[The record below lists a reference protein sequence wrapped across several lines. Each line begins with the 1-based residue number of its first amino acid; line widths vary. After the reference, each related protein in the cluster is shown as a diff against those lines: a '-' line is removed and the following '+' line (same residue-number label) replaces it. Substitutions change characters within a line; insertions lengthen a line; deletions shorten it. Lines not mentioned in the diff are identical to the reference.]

1 MVRKPKSLSF
11 YMYLAFAL
19 IVMIM
24 SWESNRA
31 QAAVIDQTIPEQS
44 IRLRILANSD
54 SPMDQ
59 LVKRQIRD
67 AIVEQMN
74 RWVKEPQGI
83 EAARATVREHLP
95 ELSELVGSQLKLYGY
110 SYGYKVELGQVPFP
124 TKMYG
129 DKVYPAGMYEALRV
143 TLGEGAG
150 QNWWC
155 VLFPPLCFIDSTSGE
170 AVSDA
175 KDAAKEAAV
184 QKQAAQSGEA
194 DAVRAGENN
203 ADNPGE
209 SIQEAGQAK
218 SADGGKSEATAEPA
232 LALASAEVGAD
243 QPMQPVEEPEVRF
256 FFADLFAGIG
266 DFFSSLFG

>member
-11 YMYLAFAL
+11 YMYLAFAM
-19 IVMIM
+19 IMMIM

-83 EAARATVREHLP
+83 EAARATVRDHLP
-95 ELSELVGSQLKLYGY
+95 ELSELVGRQLK
-110 SYGYKVELGQVPFP
+110 SYGFTYSYKVELGQVPFP

-143 TLGEGAG
+143 TLGAGAG

-184 QKQAAQSGEA
+184 QEKAVADDEAGADLDGKSNADDAGDSKQAAG
-194 DAVRAGENN
+194 
-203 ADNPGE
+203 
-209 SIQEAGQAK
+209 K
-218 SADGGKSEATAEPA
+218 DGTGKAEVAAEPA
-232 LALASAEVGAD
+232 LALASVEAD
-243 QPMQPVEEPEVRF
+243 QPVQPAAEPEVRF

-266 DFFSSLFG
+266 SFFSNLFG